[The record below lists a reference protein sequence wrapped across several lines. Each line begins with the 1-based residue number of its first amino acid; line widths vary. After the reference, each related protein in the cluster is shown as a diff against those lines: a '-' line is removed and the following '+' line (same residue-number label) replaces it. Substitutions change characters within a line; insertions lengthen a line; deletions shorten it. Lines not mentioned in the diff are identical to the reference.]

1 MHKYLIFIYSLCF
14 CILSAC
20 GRSTIVTPSEIS
32 IQTDSKKVVANGTT
46 SIAVPGLYNPV
57 VPGFYFN
64 ISYDNTE
71 NISELAAIELRRL
84 LFHSKKYKIYSSH
97 ETSRHDYT
105 VNIKCT
111 EFVPDTT
118 SLKGERKIPT
128 TQAASIITM
137 VGANMA
143 TAAPFLGPIGGLIAG
158 FEPLT
163 GIGLG
168 SEQREMNSML
178 TLDVQLIDRS
188 GAILYS
194 KPYSAGFT
202 TKVLERGSIVSSSS
216 KAVASSSAH
225 EAVLAAL
232 DLAFKDIQANTK

>member
-1 MHKYLIFIYSLCF
+1 
-14 CILSAC
+14 
-20 GRSTIVTPSEIS
+20 
-32 IQTDSKKVVANGTT
+32 
-46 SIAVPGLYNPV
+46 
-57 VPGFYFN
+57 
-64 ISYDNTE
+64 
-71 NISELAAIELRRL
+71 
-84 LFHSKKYKIYSSH
+84 
-97 ETSRHDYT
+97 
-105 VNIKCT
+105 
-111 EFVPDTT
+111 
-118 SLKGERKIPT
+118 
-128 TQAASIITM
+128 M